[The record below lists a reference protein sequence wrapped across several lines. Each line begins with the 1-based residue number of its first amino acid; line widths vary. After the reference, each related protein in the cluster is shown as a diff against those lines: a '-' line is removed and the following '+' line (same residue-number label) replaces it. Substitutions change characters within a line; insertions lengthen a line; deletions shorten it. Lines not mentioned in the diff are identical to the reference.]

1 MLKSSKL
8 LSIAATFAAVLAA
21 AQQGIAAD
29 YPDRAVSLVVGVAPG
44 GGSDTVARHVAKV
57 LQEKW
62 GQPVVVENRPG
73 ADGTIASA
81 LVADAKP
88 DGYTLLFTNNGFSL
102 SPIKMKVTY
111 DPLNDFAPIT
121 QIGQTPLVLA
131 ANPSLGVSD
140 AKGFVELVKSKP
152 DAYSSGASGSA
163 NSTWNAMQELM
174 KATDMKLVAI
184 PYKGAAA
191 MVTALVAGEVQAG
204 FSNVVGIFPHL
215 EANGGSLKPLAVTS
229 TTRSGKLPDVPT
241 LKESLGV
248 DNFEIWNAWYGMLAP
263 AETPA
268 DIVAKLNK
276 DVVDALNSEEL
287 KKGLSA
293 EGLDIIGS
301 SPDEFKA
308 TLANHLKLYGEILK
322 PAAQ

>member
-1 MLKSSKL
+1 MLTNPKL
-8 LSIAATFAAVLAA
+8 LSVAAAFAAVLAA
-21 AQQGIAAD
+21 PQQGVAED
-29 YPDRAVSLVVGVAPG
+29 YPDRAVSLVLGVAPG
-44 GGSDTVARHVAKV
+44 GGSDTVARYLAKV

-62 GQPVVVENRPG
+62 GKPVVVENRPG

-81 LVADAKP
+81 LVAKAKP

-102 SPIKMKVTY
+102 SPINMKVTY

-140 AKGFVELVKSKP
+140 AKRLVELVKSKP
-152 DAYSSGASGSA
+152 DAYSAGASGSA
-163 NSTWNAMQELM
+163 NSTWNAMQQLM
-174 KATDMKLVAI
+174 KATDMKMVAI

-191 MVTALVAGEVQAG
+191 MVTALVAGEVQVG
-204 FSNVVGIFPHL
+204 FSNVVGVFPHL

-229 TTRSGKLPDVPT
+229 SARSGKLPDVPT
-241 LKESLGV
+241 LKEALGL
-248 DNFEIWNAWYGMLAP
+248 DHFDIWNAWYGMLAP
-263 AETPA
+263 AGTPA

-276 DVVDALNSEEL
+276 DVVDALRSEDL

-301 SPDEFKA
+301 TPAEFKA
-308 TLANHLKLYGEILK
+308 TLANHLKLYTEILK
-322 PAAQ
+322 PAAK